1 MLSEIAYFPILGKP
15 LVLYMGITTLLLFII
30 TASMGLMIFRGVR
43 IPFKFHPMMAGIS
56 ITVGIVHGILGVSTG
71 RSFVILLGIT
81 TILLFII
88 TASLGLLIFKGK
100 SIPFKIHPTMAS
112 LGIITG
118 IIHGSVGISI
128 YLL

>member
-1 MLSEIAYFPILGKP
+1 
-15 LVLYMGITTLLLFII
+15 
-30 TASMGLMIFRGVR
+30 
-43 IPFKFHPMMAGIS
+43 MMAGIS
-56 ITVGIVHGILGVSTG
+56 ITVGMVHGILGVSTG